1 MKNETVVDFA
11 APRNRDRFK
20 VGFYFIRVEFI
31 REILL
36 HVFLFQVLLAE
47 VPTEKNAVYAVK
59 ALKKDVVLEDDDVEC
74 TLVERRVLALATRHP
89 YLTHLLATFQS
100 EVRWRNF
107 SHFHI
112 CDALRDLG
120 TICTILKM

>member
-1 MKNETVVDFA
+1 MF
-11 APRNRDRFK
+11 
-20 VGFYFIRVEFI
+20 
-31 REILL
+31 
-36 HVFLFQVLLAE
+36 FLFQVLLAE
-47 VPTEKNAVYAVK
+47 VPSEKNAVYAVK

-100 EVRWRNF
+100 EVRSMDF

-112 CDALRDLG
+112 CNTSLDLVP
-120 TICTILKM
+120 CV

>member
-1 MKNETVVDFA
+1 MF
-11 APRNRDRFK
+11 F
-20 VGFYFIRVEFI
+20 
-31 REILL
+31 LL
-36 HVFLFQVLLAE
+36 LLFQVLLAE

-100 EVRWRNF
+100 EVRLMDF
-107 SHFHI
+107 SHFRI
-112 CDALRDLG
+112 CDAFRDLVPWV
-120 TICTILKM
+120 